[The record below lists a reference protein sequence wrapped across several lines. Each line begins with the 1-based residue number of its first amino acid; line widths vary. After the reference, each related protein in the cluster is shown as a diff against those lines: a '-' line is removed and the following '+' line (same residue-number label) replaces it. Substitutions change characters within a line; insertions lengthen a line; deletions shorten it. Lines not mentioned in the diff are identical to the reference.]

1 MLRWLLPAVDV
12 VLGLWLIVAPYALP
26 FLGYTGAGAV
36 TTSSIIAGALVA
48 IVSFVIWLGQMGY
61 VAIFGTQTRHA

>member
-26 FLGYTGAGAV
+26 AIGYSGAGAV
-36 TTSSIIAGALVA
+36 ATSSIIAGALVA

-61 VAIFGTQTRHA
+61 VAIFGTQARHA